1 MTNVDERMKA
11 LSETFKRKQQR
22 LKSDI
27 DSWSNLI
34 ETEED
39 SFKRLVEKAFRQEA
53 IRMQDIFSLLENAF
67 TATTILKNQIDDTLS
82 IAQDR
87 GKTNLEQ
94 DVVDLKERFNRTLGS
109 LDEVI
114 KKINERDSKEERDQP
129 FYG

>member
-94 DVVDLKERFNRTLGS
+94 DVEDLKERFNRTLWLFGRS
-109 LDEVI
+109 N
-114 KKINERDSKEERDQP
+114 KKN
-129 FYG
+129 

>member
-1 MTNVDERMKA
+1 M
-11 LSETFKRKQQR
+11 R
-22 LKSDI
+22 LRYLRGPCSVLPNEV
-27 DSWSNLI
+27 WSNLI

-39 SFKRLVEKAFRQEA
+39 SFKRLVEKGFRQEA

-114 KKINERDSKEERDQP
+114 KKINER
-129 FYG
+129 